1 MPLSDAPISK
11 AKGIDRGLCCFLVNL
26 ERHASCR
33 LVNCVSRVSRKQEG
47 KQKTPREEA
56 KEEKMKTI
64 VAAAISL
71 MVAVSLTPAPSLAQ
85 SMRAGGSHT
94 VLALLDDQD
103 VQGARENQDLQS
115 PRENQDLQSPRE
127 NQDLQSPR
135 ENQDMQSP
143 RENQD
148 LQSPR
153 ENQDLQSPRANQDLQ
168 SPRENQDLQSP
179 RANQDLQSP
188 RAETLSPASA
198 VSR

>member
-1 MPLSDAPISK
+1 LLSCELGAPCILSPRELRLKGEQK
-11 AKGIDRGLCCFLVNL
+11 AGR
-26 ERHASCR
+26 EA
-33 LVNCVSRVSRKQEG
+33 E
-47 KQKTPREEA
+47 TPREEA
-56 KEEKMKTI
+56 KEEEMKTI
-64 VAAAISL
+64 VAAALSL

-85 SMRAGGSHT
+85 SMSAGGSHT

-103 VQGARENQDLQS
+103 VQGARENQDL
-115 PRENQDLQSPRE
+115 
-127 NQDLQSPR
+127 
-135 ENQDMQSP
+135 QSP

-188 RAETLSPASA
+188 RVETMSPASA